1 MTAGEQLAEQLVEA
15 ISPYEDSENW
25 EGQVLEAKKWD
36 STIQHDSTNPKR
48 NWNWINWIW
57 SETGI
62 LPAQSHKAGFQQK
75 KRMKGSSKMTV
86 CTARNNPGVV
96 EVYRFSRNI
105 ICMLIMLYSSQQF
118 HNTFALL
125 AGRVFPSS
133 SCPDVRRTSGATC
146 NRLCSLDP
154 VDPRGRTAIQ
164 KWCGSVW
171 KILKVGSHRVP
182 KTKAI
187 KSHWQIIILMIFIYF
202 YHLRLHRSKVLMW
215 QKGQLVIYYE
225 STAWKM
231 LESFNWWV
239 PSISTDFYSI
249 HVPFFGIDLNDE
261 GWNCHLICCA
271 WDICSRGF
279 PPWE

>member
-125 AGRVFPSS
+125 AGRVFFSS
-133 SCPDVRRTSGATC
+133 SSFPDVRRTSGATC
-146 NRLCSLDP
+146 NRLCSLASPKWMPYGAFIQVDP
-154 VDPRGRTAIQ
+154 VDPSGRKAIQ
-164 KWCGSVW
+164 NWCGGVW
-171 KILKVGSHRVP
+171 KILKVGSP
-182 KTKAI
+182 KQKPSKATG
-187 KSHWQIIILMIFIYF
+187 KSSFSWFL
-202 YHLRLHRSKVLMW
+202 SPA
-215 QKGQLVIYYE
+215 
-225 STAWKM
+225 TA
-231 LESFNWWV
+231 
-239 PSISTDFYSI
+239 
-249 HVPFFGIDLNDE
+249 
-261 GWNCHLICCA
+261 
-271 WDICSRGF
+271 
-279 PPWE
+279 